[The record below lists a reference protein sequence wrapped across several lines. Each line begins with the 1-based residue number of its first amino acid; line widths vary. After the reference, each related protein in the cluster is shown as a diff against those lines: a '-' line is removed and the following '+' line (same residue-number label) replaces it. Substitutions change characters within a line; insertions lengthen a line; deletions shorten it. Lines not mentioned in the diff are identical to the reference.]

1 MSLGARES
9 AARESHAHV
18 SLADLLA
25 MPAMTGGGVVAGLFN
40 LSSFSFN
47 FILEIGVAIISSPKV
62 FG

>member
-25 MPAMTGGGVVAGLFN
+25 MPAMTGGGLLLGCLIFLPSLLILF
-40 LSSFSFN
+40 
-47 FILEIGVAIISSPKV
+47 
-62 FG
+62 